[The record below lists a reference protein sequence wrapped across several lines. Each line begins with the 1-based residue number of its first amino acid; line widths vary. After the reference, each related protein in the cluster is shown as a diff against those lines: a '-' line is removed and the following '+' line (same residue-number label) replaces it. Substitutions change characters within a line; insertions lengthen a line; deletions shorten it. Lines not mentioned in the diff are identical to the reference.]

1 MEKILTISI
10 AAYNAELDIKRCLDS
25 FISTNVLEELEL
37 IVVNDGSKDNTLN
50 VAKQYEKKYPGIIKV
65 IDKKNGGHVL
75 MDGVLY
81 LKHMQSSLIL
91 QNSRELLQ
99 VAQQVRNLFIM
110 D

>member
-1 MEKILTISI
+1 M
-10 AAYNAELDIKRCLDS
+10 
-25 FISTNVLEELEL
+25 
-37 IVVNDGSKDNTLN
+37 N
-50 VAKQYEKKYPGIIKV
+50 VAVLTAGGIGSRAHQDLPKQFLTVSYIHLKHFNSIQVLMKYMF
-65 IDKKNGGHVL
+65 HVL

>member
-1 MEKILTISI
+1 M
-10 AAYNAELDIKRCLDS
+10 
-25 FISTNVLEELEL
+25 
-37 IVVNDGSKDNTLN
+37 N
-50 VAKQYEKKYPGIIKV
+50 VAVLTAGGIGSRAHQDLPKQFLTVENKPILIYTLEAFQQHQVLMKYMF
-65 IDKKNGGHVL
+65 HVL

>member
-1 MEKILTISI
+1 M
-10 AAYNAELDIKRCLDS
+10 
-25 FISTNVLEELEL
+25 
-37 IVVNDGSKDNTLN
+37 N
-50 VAKQYEKKYPGIIKV
+50 VAVLTAGGIGSRAHQDLPKQFLTVKISQFSYIHLKHFNSIQVLMKYMF
-65 IDKKNGGHVL
+65 HVL

>member
-1 MEKILTISI
+1 M
-10 AAYNAELDIKRCLDS
+10 
-25 FISTNVLEELEL
+25 
-37 IVVNDGSKDNTLN
+37 
-50 VAKQYEKKYPGIIKV
+50 KYMF
-65 IDKKNGGHVL
+65 HVL